1 MRERRALHVV
11 RGCVAVSHLAE
22 GNASACF
29 FFHNV
34 FPLFYLLRE
43 EAQVRCSVRRVS
55 SAMFFRT
62 QHNFLTVCL
71 TFCCGRDLCSY
82 FCVCCR

>member
-1 MRERRALHVV
+1 MRV
-11 RGCVAVSHLAE
+11 
-22 GNASACF
+22 F

-82 FCVCCR
+82 FCLLQVKERIQCRYIKWLES